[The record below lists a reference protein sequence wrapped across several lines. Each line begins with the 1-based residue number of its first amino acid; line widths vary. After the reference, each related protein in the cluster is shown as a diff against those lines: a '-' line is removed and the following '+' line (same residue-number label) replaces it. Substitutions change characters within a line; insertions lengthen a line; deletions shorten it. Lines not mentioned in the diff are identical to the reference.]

1 MNDLTSPMGREWLG
15 HLPSFYEDNKEF
27 RLLAEAEG
35 EELDGLVK
43 AIEAG
48 FDQRFVD
55 SATWGLARWERELGI
70 KPSAGQPYDQRRSVI
85 RSKLRGTGTVT
96 ARLIKSVAE
105 AYANGEVEVIE
116 DNAVYKVSISFI
128 STLGVPLN
136 LADLE
141 QAIRNVL
148 PAHLVVKYV
157 FRFLTWNEITFT
169 SKPWDAWD
177 ALELTWN
184 EMEVYKV

>member
-35 EELDGLVK
+35 EELDDLVE

-55 SATWGLARWERELGI
+55 SATWGLVRWERELGVT
-70 KPSAGQPYDQRRSVI
+70 PYAGQPYDQRRAVI

-105 AYANGEVEVIE
+105 AYANGEVEVTE
-116 DNAVYKVSISFI
+116 DYDGYKVTITFV
-128 STLGVPLN
+128 STLGVPPN
-136 LADLE
+136 LVDLE
-141 QAIRNVL
+141 QVIRGVL
-148 PAHLVVKYV
+148 PAHLRIEYM
-157 FRFLTWNEITFT
+157 FIYITFGEIEKYGT
-169 SKPWDAWD
+169 TFG
-177 ALELTWN
+177 ALAELTFGQLETW
-184 EMEVYKV
+184 EGP

>member
-1 MNDLTSPMGREWLG
+1 VNDLTSPMGREWLG
-15 HLPSFYEDNKEF
+15 HLPSFYENNKEI

-35 EELDGLVK
+35 EELDGLVA

-55 SATWGLARWERELGI
+55 SATWGLARWEREFGI
-70 KPSAGQPYDQRRSVI
+70 KPPASQPYDQRRAVI

-105 AYANGEVEVIE
+105 AYANGEVEVTE
-116 DNAVYKVSISFI
+116 DYGGYKVTVTFVSM
-128 STLGVPLN
+128 LGVPRN

-141 QAIRNVL
+141 QAIRGVL
-148 PAHLVVKYV
+148 PAHLRIEYM
-157 FRFLTWNEITFT
+157 FIYTTFGELEDYGNTFGALAGLTFGQ
-169 SKPWDAWD
+169 
-177 ALELTWN
+177 LETW
-184 EMEVYKV
+184 EGP